1 MKALKDTH
9 SESDKKKQK
18 GQFLIEYVLLA
29 VFVVGIYSLLKS
41 QLGDQSFLSQVFSNS
56 WSSVA
61 KMMEDG
67 SWDPTRD
74 TNDVHPLSTNQSRI
88 GDTQ

>member
-1 MKALKDTH
+1 MKTFKDTPFDL
-9 SESDKKKQK
+9 DKKKQR
-18 GQFLIEYVLLA
+18 GQFLLEYILLA
-29 VFVVGIYSLLKS
+29 VVVVGIYTLLKN
-41 QLGDQSFLSQVFSNS
+41 QLGDQNFLSRVFSNS

-67 SWDPTRD
+67 SWDASRSTD
-74 TNDVHPLSTNQSRI
+74 EIHPLGSNQSRE

>member
-1 MKALKDTH
+1 MKTFKNTPFDL
-9 SESDKKKQK
+9 DKKKQR
-18 GQFLIEYVLLA
+18 GQFLLEYILLA
-29 VFVVGIYSLLKS
+29 VFVVGIYTLLKN
-41 QLGDQSFLSQVFSNS
+41 QLGDQNFLSRVFSNS

-67 SWDPTRD
+67 SWDASRSTD
-74 TNDVHPLSTNQSRI
+74 EIHPLGSNQSRE

>member
-1 MKALKDTH
+1 MKTLKKNH
-9 SESDKKKQK
+9 SESDLKKQR

-29 VFVVGIYSLLKS
+29 VLVVGVYSLLRN
-41 QLGDQSFLSQVFSNS
+41 QLGDQNFLSKVFSNS

-67 SWDPTRD
+67 TWDASRSTD
-74 TNDVHPLSTNQSRI
+74 EAHPLSTNQTRI